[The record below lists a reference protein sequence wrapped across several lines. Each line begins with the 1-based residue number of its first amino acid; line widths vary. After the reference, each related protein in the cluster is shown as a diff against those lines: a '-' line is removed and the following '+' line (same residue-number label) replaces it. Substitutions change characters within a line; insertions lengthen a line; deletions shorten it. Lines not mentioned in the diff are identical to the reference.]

1 MRIILLL
8 LAAGLGVAASG
19 AAAAVEIA
27 RGSMVR
33 STGPHG
39 AFKPG
44 GFGHGFKH
52 WRPHRPHP
60 GRGHGRHDRRGR
72 HDRHDRWGHHGMP
85 DTAFLYPYGAGFV
98 DGAYEAVDP
107 HGSGFFAGGGGAVR
121 VQGGRPYYDY
131 DRSYPYEWAPAG
143 RPSVGWTVDESDLKA
158 PPQCSVERGVRVCRG
173 GR

>member
-1 MRIILLL
+1 MRITLLL
-8 LAAGLGVAASG
+8 LAAGLSVAASG
-19 AAAAVEIA
+19 AAAAAEIA

-33 STGPHG
+33 SGSAHG

-44 GFGHGFKH
+44 GFGHGFKGV
-52 WRPHRPHP
+52 RPHRPHP

-72 HDRHDRWGHHGMP
+72 HRGHDWSSDSG
-85 DTAFLYPYGAGFV
+85 ALYPYGGGV
-98 DGAYEAVDP
+98 AYPFETVDP

-121 VQGGRPYYDY
+121 VRGGRPHYDY

-143 RPSVGWTVDESDLKA
+143 RDGTLWTVGESELPA
-158 PPQCSVERGVRVCRG
+158 PLNCALERGVRVCRG